1 MWFAKFFSHS
11 VSNIL
16 ILLMISLAIQK
27 HFRLVVPFVYFCFF
41 FVFAVSVIYK
51 KIINKINVKEHIAYI
66 LFYDFRSYIQVFN
79 SFELIFLCS
88 VSSGPALFYF
98 IWLSVFSILLAWNNF
113 FFNPFTLSL
122 CMS

>member
-16 ILLMISLAIQK
+16 ILLMISFAIQNR
-27 HFRLVVPFVYFCFF
+27 FRLVLYHLFIFAFF
-41 FVFAVSVIYK
+41 LSLLLVSYTK

-79 SFELIFLCS
+79 SFKLIFLCS
-88 VSSGPALFYF
+88 VSGPALFYF
-98 IWLSVFSILLAWNNF
+98 ISLSVFSILLAWNNF
-113 FFNPFTLSL
+113 FLIPSL
-122 CMS
+122 